1 MPQSSSGS
9 KGAKFGFGSS
19 TSRFDVRGVG
29 HPNSKAPGTCLSA
42 TYNPNSIQP
51 FADHS
56 LGPGSHNFR
65 MNDTQDAAEYRTTTD
80 DRDFWTKDPRSVLQT
95 RVSGGKGES
104 WISPRVY
111 QTTAARR
118 KMKGE
123 AVGRAR
129 EILRKTWSR
138 EAGARGPGYYIE
150 DVSAVAFDDRKID
163 PSISRPGPRMK
174 RPNRDHAMT
183 PGPGTYGKDG
193 VPAARFDRT
202 LDKSQPN
209 YSSPTKLGIMSA
221 EGRKEKVKRGKD
233 GVAPGQYHTEAPVV
247 RSATGNKGPYE
258 LMTGER
264 FILNKKK
271 DASLGPG
278 QYTIKSMAQKKEHLS
293 FSKDGPRFPN
303 VPGDQFTNASL
314 AHYPRDTKQP
324 NPGRYNPD
332 RGGIGTGKRLS
343 TRAAP
348 FDRSA
353 SRDDQRECYK
363 TKDFNGNIFK
373 NTGHALA
380 PNQYMMQR
388 DWRKGEEGDGSSGAK
403 TSGTAKYTRTYN
415 ASVDSHTGRFGAMQ
429 GGR

>member
-1 MPQSSSGS
+1 MHSDMLTNSVCARVLSLCNSDVTPCSIYL
-9 KGAKFGFGSS
+9 S
-19 TSRFDVRGVG
+19 TY
-29 HPNSKAPGTCLSA
+29 
-42 TYNPNSIQP
+42 TYTI
-51 FADHS
+51 
-56 LGPGSHNFR
+56 
-65 MNDTQDAAEYRTTTD
+65 AA
-80 DRDFWTKDPRSVLQT
+80 
-95 RVSGGKGES
+95 
-104 WISPRVY
+104 
-111 QTTAARR
+111 
-118 KMKGE
+118 
-123 AVGRAR
+123 
-129 EILRKTWSR
+129 
-138 EAGARGPGYYIE
+138 
-150 DVSAVAFDDRKID
+150 
-163 PSISRPGPRMK
+163 
-174 RPNRDHAMT
+174 
-183 PGPGTYGKDG
+183 
-193 VPAARFDRT
+193 
-202 LDKSQPN
+202 
-209 YSSPTKLGIMSA
+209 
-221 EGRKEKVKRGKD
+221 
-233 GVAPGQYHTEAPVV
+233 
-247 RSATGNKGPYE
+247 GPYE